1 MQFGKDE
8 HISACP
14 GAEGF
19 NAQNSQAITYP
30 LDNSELIL
38 FSIIEMIEW
47 GGTKHLVPWFTS
59 YIVERFSKIV
69 RPLFSPTGIT

>member
-1 MQFGKDE
+1 MSTSSVDSAPRCYPSMQFGKDE

-30 LDNSELIL
+30 LDNGELIL
-38 FSIIEMIEW
+38 LSIIEMIEW
-47 GGTKHLVPWFTS
+47 GETKHLGS
-59 YIVERFSKIV
+59 
-69 RPLFSPTGIT
+69 